1 MPNQYLPGVITTPSQ
16 LIITGI
22 SQSSPMVV
30 DFTVPASSYNSYH
43 IGQVVKLRIP
53 RPWGMMQ
60 ADGLTGKIL
69 SIGMT
74 TMILNIDATQFD
86 AFVTPTGNVEAPASL
101 APAGSQNL
109 EYDNTT
115 RRVPF
120 QSLNNIGN

>member
-1 MPNQYLPGVITTPSQ
+1 MPNQNLPGVITTPSQ
-16 LIITGI
+16 LIITGM

-30 DFTVPASSYNSYH
+30 DFVVPTASYNAYH
-43 IGQVVKLRIP
+43 IGQVVKLRVP

-60 ADGLTGKIL
+60 ADGLVGKIL

-74 TMILNIDATQFD
+74 TMLLNIDSSQFD

-115 RRVPF
+115 NRVPF
-120 QSLNNIGN
+120 QSLNNRGN

>member
-22 SQSSPMVV
+22 SHTFPMVV
-30 DFTVPASSYNSYH
+30 DFTVPPASYNTYH
-43 IGQVVKLRIP
+43 IGQLVKLRIP
-53 RPWGMMQ
+53 WPWGMVQ

-74 TMILNIDATQFD
+74 TMLLNIDATNFD

-115 RRVPF
+115 NYVPF
-120 QSLNNIGN
+120 RSLNNIGN